1 MDKLLVLTQLAD
13 LLNRQKLRWAVGGSL
28 MLYLRG
34 VVSDFED
41 IDLFVTLEDAQQ
53 VIELLD
59 QVATEQETVPSE
71 QFQTVVYKK
80 YLMDG
85 VFIDVMAGFK
95 VVVSDRVMD
104 CSLTSETQL
113 TRLIVYNQEVPL
125 YTLSEF
131 KNFYTYMNRMSKVE
145 LIDAYL
151 QGGAHED

>member
-59 QVATEQETVPSE
+59 QVAIPQVTVPSE

-95 VVVSDRVMD
+95 IVVNDEVMD

-131 KNFYTYMNRMSKVE
+131 RDFYTYMNRMSKVE

>member
-1 MDKLLVLTQLAD
+1 MNKLLVLTQLAEM
-13 LLNRQKLRWAVGGSL
+13 LNRQKLRWAIGGSL

-34 VVSDFED
+34 VVSDFKD

-59 QVATEQETVPSE
+59 QVAIPQETVPSE

-131 KNFYTYMNRMSKVE
+131 RDFYTYMNRISKVE

>member
-59 QVATEQETVPSE
+59 QVAIPQETVPSE

-85 VFIDVMAGFK
+85 VFIDIMAG
-95 VVVSDRVMD
+95 
-104 CSLTSETQL
+104 L
-113 TRLIVYNQEVPL
+113 RLL
-125 YTLSEF
+125 
-131 KNFYTYMNRMSKVE
+131 
-145 LIDAYL
+145 
-151 QGGAHED
+151 

>member
-1 MDKLLVLTQLAD
+1 MNKLLVLTQLAE
-13 LLNRQKLRWAVGGSL
+13 LLNRQKLRWAIGGSL

-34 VVSDFED
+34 VVSDFKD

-59 QVATEQETVPSE
+59 QVAIPQETVPSE

-95 VVVSDRVMD
+95 VVVSDGVMD

-113 TRLIVYNQEVPL
+113 KRLIVYNQEVPL

-131 KNFYTYMNRMSKVE
+131 RDFYTYMNRMSKVE
-145 LIDAYL
+145 LIDEYL

>member
-59 QVATEQETVPSE
+59 QVAIPQETVPSE

-131 KNFYTYMNRMSKVE
+131 RDFYTYMNRMSKVE